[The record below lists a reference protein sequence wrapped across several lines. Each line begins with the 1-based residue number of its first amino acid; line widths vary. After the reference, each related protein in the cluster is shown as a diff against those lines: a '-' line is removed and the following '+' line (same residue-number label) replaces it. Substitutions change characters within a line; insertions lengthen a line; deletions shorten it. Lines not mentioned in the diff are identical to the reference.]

1 MITKTWNFNATI
13 YNLDVVSYS
22 WDIEGQT
29 YETQSIQHSFATA
42 GSKDVVLTIE
52 SENGNSYTS
61 MTTIDVVDIT
71 AQTVTISGKVSQNE
85 VGVADAEVIFSA
97 MTTLFG
103 EAYLETTTDATGY
116 YEFTNTLYT
125 DLIYAEDTTLFSLT
139 TNACD
144 GISAVNTPFDESNMS
159 FEIDLD
165 CDIDYAVIHIAAAPI
180 DELEMEW
187 YFAAYTFAFMTSH
200 TWYINGETISENS
213 TTYTFPS
220 SGSYGITVTAQSSAG
235 NTYTSTRTIEVGSSY
250 ASNCFAYFIHD
261 VESSTAGQAYFVN
274 ASLGSNLSY
283 LWDFG
288 DGNTSTEPYPI
299 HTFADSD
306 TTYTVCLTITGDNNC
321 EDSYCMII
329 YDGGDGSGLITNG
342 SKEQHHLAKS
352 AGFDF
357 IVVPVLSANVGMREV
372 ETFDLKVYPNPASD
386 VVYLSAN
393 GSKMEGGNIYVT
405 DVSGRMVEKIKVSG
419 SGLVSIPVNN
429 FSSGVY
435 FVQYRGEAISKTVKV
450 VVE

>member
-1 MITKTWNFNATI
+1 
-13 YNLDVVSYS
+13 
-22 WDIEGQT
+22 
-29 YETQSIQHSFATA
+29 
-42 GSKDVVLTIE
+42 
-52 SENGNSYTS
+52 
-61 MTTIDVVDIT
+61 MTTIDVEDIT
-71 AQTVTISGKVSQNE
+71 AQTVTISGIVSQNE
-85 VGVADAEVIFSA
+85 VGVAGAEVIISA
-97 MTTLFG
+97 LSTLFG
-103 EAYLETTTDATGY
+103 EDYLETTTDAAGY

-125 DLIYAEDTTLFSLT
+125 DLIYDGDTSLFSLT

-144 GISAVNTPFDESNMS
+144 GISAVNTPFDENNMS

-165 CDIDYAVIHIAAAPI
+165 CDIDYAAIHIAAAPT

-187 YFAAYTFAFMTSH
+187 YFAAYTFVPMTSH
-200 TWYINGETISENS
+200 TWYINGETLSGNS
-213 TTYTFPS
+213 MTYTFPIA
-220 SGSYGITVTAQSSAG
+220 GSYEITVTAQSSSG
-235 NTYTSTRTIEVGSSY
+235 NIYTSSRTIEVGSPY

-261 VESSTAGQAYFVN
+261 VASSTAGQAYFVN
-274 ASLGSNLSY
+274 ASLGSNLSFS
-283 LWDFG
+283 WDFG

-299 HTFADSD
+299 HTFAESD
-306 TTYTVCLTITGDNNC
+306 TTYTVCLTITGDNC
-321 EDSYCMII
+321 KDSYCMTV
-329 YDGGDGSGLITNG
+329 YGGGDGSGLITNG
-342 SKEQHHLAKS
+342 SKEQHHLTKS

-393 GSKMEGGNIYVT
+393 GGKMTGGDIYVT

-419 SGLVSIPVNN
+419 SGLISIPVNN